1 MSILDFLKKDKT
13 TPEPAGEGVALSQ
26 QAKGL
31 AEKEKKEV
39 QKLKSA
45 EEKSAEKVK
54 VEKAKK
60 AKITEEKK
68 EPILKKKNMKREIG
82 IGYTILKV
90 PHISEKAT
98 DLLEKNQYIFN
109 VSQTANKQ
117 EIKQAIKEIYNVD
130 VVWVNVIN
138 IPRRKRRVGKTMG
151 WKQGYRKAIVKI
163 KEGQKIELL
172 PR

>member
-1 MSILDFLKKDKT
+1 MSIFDFLKKDK
-13 TPEPAGEGVALSQ
+13 EREEKVEEKKEVKEVKKEKIAEEKPAKPVKVEKAEKPKKAEKAEKPVP
-26 QAKGL
+26 
-31 AEKEKKEV
+31 AEKEKK
-39 QKLKSA
+39 
-45 EEKSAEKVK
+45 
-54 VEKAKK
+54 
-60 AKITEEKK
+60 T
-68 EPILKKKNMKREIG
+68 ILKKKKPSKEIG
-82 IGYTILKV
+82 IGYKILKV

-98 DLLEKNQYIFN
+98 DLVEKNQYVFN

-117 EIKQAIKEIYNVD
+117 EIKQAVKEIYNVD

-163 KEGQKIELL
+163 QEGQKIELL

>member
-1 MSILDFLKKDKT
+1 MSILDFLKKDK
-13 TPEPAGEGVALSQ
+13 EGEEKKVE
-26 QAKGL
+26 
-31 AEKEKKEV
+31 AEKEVKEVKKE
-39 QKLKSA
+39 KSA
-45 EEKSAEKVK
+45 EEKSAKL
-54 VEKAKK
+54 VEKEKPEEPEK
-60 AKITEEKK
+60 AEKLVEKEPEKK
-68 EPILKKKNMKREIG
+68 PIFKKKKTG
-82 IGYTILKV
+82 IVAQMGYKVLKV

-98 DLLEKNQYIFN
+98 DLVEKNQYIFN
-109 VSQTANKQ
+109 VAQTANKQ
-117 EIKQAIKEIYNVD
+117 EIRQAIKEIYGVD